1 MDHVYLLETRPP
13 FGFSNITLFLLFTRQ
28 SVCADSSSSFAPTLH
43 VEVLQDPVLGPLFIY
58 TFLSVSSRPM
68 ASHVYSMLKAAEAYL
83 QLEKPLQS
91 LAPGCSV
98 LPSRHVIVFVNVTQ
112 PKESLDLLH
121 RFSHFNKQH
130 YWPLCGSC
138 QRSKSCL

>member
-28 SVCADSSSSFAPTLH
+28 SMCADSSSSFAPTLH

-68 ASHVYSMLKAAEAYL
+68 ASHVYSMLKAAEAVPPARETTPESCTWVFSPSL
-83 QLEKPLQS
+83 QTRDS
-91 LAPGCSV
+91 LCECHTAKREP
-98 LPSRHVIVFVNVTQ
+98 
-112 PKESLDLLH
+112 
-121 RFSHFNKQH
+121 
-130 YWPLCGSC
+130 
-138 QRSKSCL
+138 